1 MEQPIVFQMEDHF
14 NEVPATKED
23 VLLGYAKFVG
33 EIILVDK
40 ETGAFI

>member
-14 NEVPATKED
+14 FEVAATAED
-23 VLLGYAKFVG
+23 VFFGYAKHVG

-40 ETGAFI
+40 ETGAVL